1 MDTLPLITQIFGL
14 IALGALIWLTIRAFK
29 INPGWGFAV
38 LLLAPFSAAVFGV
51 RYWED
56 QKEPFLLYITTFT
69 ATFALCVYLFTVSGG
84 LELLG
89 MSTSSQQ
96 GMQPGTGRG
105 NTMHTGYAV
114 EGTPVFNDGSVT
126 DEIAST
132 LDAETGETEFSEDE
146 ADAKQQEPVRYR
158 LTYVPIKL
166 GEAKNYI
173 GVTAKIKRKNVR
185 EKEYRIIGVTP
196 RHIELAQRGKG
207 GQFSFRIKNSDIDNI
222 RVLVNET
229 YQPD

>member
-38 LLLAPFSAAVFGV
+38 LLLAPFSAVVFGV
-51 RYWED
+51 RYWEE
-56 QKEPFLLYITTFT
+56 QREPFLLYITTFT
-69 ATFALCVYLFTVSGG
+69 ATFALCVYLFAVSGG

-89 MSTSSQQ
+89 MSTSFQQ

-114 EGTPVFNDGSVT
+114 EGTAAFIDGPVS
-126 DEIAST
+126 DEIASA

-146 ADAKQQEPVRYR
+146 ADAKQQEPARYR

-166 GEAKNYI
+166 SEAKNYV

-185 EKEYRIIGVTP
+185 EKEYRIIGVSP
-196 RHIELAQRGKG
+196 RHIELAQRSKG
-207 GQFSFRIKNSDIDNI
+207 GQFSFRIKKSDIDNI
-222 RVLVNET
+222 RILINEA
-229 YQPD
+229 Y

>member
-29 INPGWGFAV
+29 TSPGWGFAV

-51 RYWED
+51 RYWEE
-56 QKEPFLLYITTFT
+56 QREPFLLYITTFT

-89 MSTSSQQ
+89 MSTSFQR

-105 NTMHTGYAV
+105 NTMHTSYAV
-114 EGTPVFNDGSVT
+114 EGTPVFIDGSVT
-126 DEIAST
+126 DEIASA
-132 LDAETGETEFSEDE
+132 LDAETGETEVSEDE

-166 GEAKNYI
+166 SEAKNYV

-196 RHIELAQRGKG
+196 RHIELAQRSKG

-229 YQPD
+229 Y

>member
-1 MDTLPLITQIFGL
+1 M
-14 IALGALIWLTIRAFK
+14 
-29 INPGWGFAV
+29 
-38 LLLAPFSAAVFGV
+38 FGV
-51 RYWED
+51 RYWEE
-56 QKEPFLLYITTFT
+56 QREPFLLYITTFT

-89 MSTSSQQ
+89 MSTISQR

-105 NTMHTGYAV
+105 NTMHTSYAV
-114 EGTPVFNDGSVT
+114 EGTQAFIDGSVT
-126 DEIAST
+126 DEIASA
-132 LDAETGETEFSEDE
+132 LDAEAGETEVSEDE

-158 LTYVPIKL
+158 LTYIPIKL
-166 GEAKNYI
+166 SEAKNYI

-185 EKEYRIIGVTP
+185 EKEYRITGVSA
-196 RHIELAQRGKG
+196 RHIELAQRSKG

-229 YQPD
+229 Y

>member
-38 LLLAPFSAAVFGV
+38 LLLSPFSAAVFGV
-51 RYWED
+51 RYWEE
-56 QKEPFLLYITTFT
+56 QREPFLLYITTFT
-69 ATFALCVYLFTVSGG
+69 ATFALCVYLFAVSGG

-166 GEAKNYI
+166 TEAKNYV

-185 EKEYRIIGVTP
+185 EKEYRIIGVSP
-196 RHIELAQRGKG
+196 RYIELAQRSKG
-207 GQFSFRIKNSDIDNI
+207 GQFSFRIKNSDIENI

-229 YQPD
+229 Y

>member
-1 MDTLPLITQIFGL
+1 MAMDTLPLITQIFGL

-38 LLLAPFSAAVFGV
+38 LLLAPFSATVFGV
-51 RYWED
+51 RYWEE
-56 QKEPFLLYITTFT
+56 QREPFLLYITTFT
-69 ATFALCVYLFTVSGG
+69 ATFALCVYLFAVSGG

-96 GMQPGTGRG
+96 GMQPGTSRG
-105 NTMHTGYAV
+105 NTMHTSYAV

-126 DEIAST
+126 DEIASA

-166 GEAKNYI
+166 SEAKNYV

-185 EKEYRIIGVTP
+185 EKEYRIIGVSA
-196 RHIELAQRGKG
+196 RHIELAQRSKG

-222 RVLVNET
+222 RVLVNEA
-229 YQPD
+229 Y